1 VEHGEWLP
9 LLQALRISDR
19 TAQRLMKIAANEVL
33 ANPSN
38 LSHLPSACWTLY
50 ELATLPT
57 EVLEAKI
64 ADGTITPDTER
75 KDVARLKAPE
85 DEDEAEDV
93 VGEASAPEAEAA
105 AEDAD
110 DEISDAEE
118 DVEEE
123 ASDDAEELHRL
134 RREVSALQS
143 ENEELRHE
151 REQLRLRVDE
161 LEHALMLAGQP
172 KRKRGRPPG
181 SKNKPKV
188 QIEDGSD
195 CGPMPESLRR
205 AS

>member
-1 VEHGEWLP
+1 
-9 LLQALRISDR
+9 
-19 TAQRLMKIAANEVL
+19 MKIAANEVL
-33 ANPSN
+33 ANPTHV
-38 LSHLPSACWTLY
+38 SHLPPSWGTLY

-93 VGEASAPEAEAA
+93 VGEASAPEAED
-105 AEDAD
+105 EDE
-110 DEISDAEE
+110 DEETSDAEE
-118 DVEEE
+118 EVEGG
-123 ASDDAEELHRL
+123 DAEELHQL
-134 RREVSALQS
+134 RRKVAALQS

-161 LEHALMLAGQP
+161 LEHALMSAGRP

-188 QIEDGSD
+188 LIEDGSD
-195 CGPMPESLRR
+195 CGPIPESLRR